1 MVLRGLTEISMG
13 LLTMLLANLR
23 INKRAVF
30 YPVKPPTKQ
39 DLDIVTHKIAQRV
52 ARYLEQ
58 AGYLVRDAESDYL
71 DLQTDD
77 DDAMPTLIKFF

>member
-1 MVLRGLTEISMG
+1 
-13 LLTMLLANLR
+13 MLLANLR